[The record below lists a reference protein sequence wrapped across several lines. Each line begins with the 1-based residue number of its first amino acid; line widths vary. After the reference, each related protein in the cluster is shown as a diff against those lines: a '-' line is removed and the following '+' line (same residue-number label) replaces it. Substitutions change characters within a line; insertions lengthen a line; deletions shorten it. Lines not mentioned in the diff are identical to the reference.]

1 MWHLLKDMRKKD
13 KGLAFLAVLLIAGQ
27 VFLDLK
33 LPDYTKEIT
42 VLISSESNTISD
54 YLLSGGKMLAC
65 ALGSALLA
73 VIVGYL
79 AAKIAADFSHN
90 VRGKVF
96 HKVFDFGAGEIS
108 KFSTSSLITRTT
120 NDITQ
125 IQMLVAMG
133 LQVMIK
139 APIMAAWAIV
149 KIVGKSWQLSVLTA
163 SAVVLIM
170 VVIGTLMAVTRE
182 NLTGLKV
189 VRAFNA
195 EKYQEDKFENVNENL
210 MKTQMFTM
218 HGMAFLFP
226 VMIFVQ
232 SALSLGI
239 YWLGAKLVDDI
250 SIPLNGTMT
259 EIFTAIGSR
268 ADMLGDVVAFN
279 SYALYVVMAFVL
291 LLMIFVMLP
300 RAQVS
305 AGRINEVLNS
315 DIAVREGKD
324 DGRQTEEK
332 GSITFNDVSFRY
344 PGAAENCLEHISFQV
359 NQGETLAII
368 GATGS
373 GKSTLAGLAARLY
386 DASEGEVLIDGKNVK
401 DYSFRGLYDKMGY
414 VTQKAV
420 LFSDT
425 IEGNVAFGEAAQAI
439 TEEDV
444 KKAIDISQAQEFI
457 DKMEEGLYS
466 HIAQSGGNVSGGQK
480 QRLSIARAIARNP
493 EILIFD
499 DSFSALDYK
508 TDKELRR
515 RLSTDLKGTTCVIVA
530 QRIGTIR
537 HADKIIVLDD
547 GKMAGIG
554 THEELMKNCEV
565 YQEIALSQLSKAELA

>member
-170 VVIGTLMAVTRE
+170 VVIGTLMAVLLPKFKTVQKQVDDVNRVTRE

-195 EKYQEDKFENVNENL
+195 EKYQEDKFESVNENL

-218 HGMAFLFP
+218 RGMAFLFP

-373 GKSTLAGLAARLY
+373 GKSTLLGILSGGLRQDHGTYSFDEPDNTVSFLPQENPLIPELSGLDNLKLWYSGRSAELNSTYSLSILKKLGVDAFLHQKVSTMSGGMKKRLSLAICMLERPDLLLLDEPLAAL
-386 DASEGEVLIDGKNVK
+386 DL
-401 DYSFRGLYDKMGY
+401 LC
-414 VTQKAV
+414 
-420 LFSDT
+420 
-425 IEGNVAFGEAAQAI
+425 
-439 TEEDV
+439 
-444 KKAIDISQAQEFI
+444 KKGI
-457 DKMEEGLYS
+457 
-466 HIAQSGGNVSGGQK
+466 
-480 QRLSIARAIARNP
+480 
-493 EILIFD
+493 
-499 DSFSALDYK
+499 LDYL
-508 TDKELRR
+508 KEYTGNGG
-515 RLSTDLKGTTCVIVA
+515 SIIVA
-530 QRIGTIR
+530 
-537 HADKIIVLDD
+537 
-547 GKMAGIG
+547 
-554 THEELMKNCEV
+554 THEED
-565 YQEIALSQLSKAELA
+565 ALSICNRIYILKDGLLQEANGADYASMLRA

>member
-13 KGLAFLAVLLIAGQ
+13 KGLAFLAILLIAGQ

-42 VLISSESNTISD
+42 VLVSSESNVISD

-65 ALGSALLA
+65 ALASALLA
-73 VIVGYL
+73 VIVGYM
-79 AAKIAADFSHN
+79 AARIAADFSYD

-96 HKVFDFGAGEIS
+96 QKVSDFGTGEIS
-108 KFSTSSLITRTT
+108 KFSTASLITRTT

-125 IQMLVAMG
+125 IQMLVALG

-139 APIMAAWAIV
+139 APIMAIWAIV

-170 VVIGTLMAVTRE
+170 AVIGTLMAVLLPKFKTVQKQVDDVNRVTRE

-195 EKYQEDKFENVNENL
+195 EKYQEDKFETVNDNL

-218 HGMAFLFP
+218 RGMAFLFP

-259 EIFTAIGSR
+259 EIFTVIGSR

-324 DGRQTEEK
+324 DGKGTEK
-332 GSITFNDVSFRY
+332 TGSIVFHDVSFRY
-344 PGAAENCLEHISFQV
+344 PEAAENCLEHISFQV
-359 NQGETLAII
+359 EKGETLAII

-373 GKSTLAGLAARLY
+373 GKSTLAALAARLY
-386 DASEGEVLIDGKNVK
+386 DASEGEVLIDGKNIK
-401 DYSFRGLYDKMGY
+401 EYSFRGLYDKMGY

-425 IEGNVAFGEAAQAI
+425 IEGNIAFGQAEHEI
-439 TEEDV
+439 TEDDV
-444 KKAIDISQAQEFI
+444 KKSSQY
-457 DKMEEGLYS
+457 L
-466 HIAQSGGNVSGGQK
+466 
-480 QRLSIARAIARNP
+480 P
-493 EILIFD
+493 
-499 DSFSALDYK
+499 
-508 TDKELRR
+508 
-515 RLSTDLKGTTCVIVA
+515 GT
-530 QRIGTIR
+530 
-537 HADKIIVLDD
+537 
-547 GKMAGIG
+547 GI
-554 THEELMKNCEV
+554 
-565 YQEIALSQLSKAELA
+565 Y

>member
-170 VVIGTLMAVTRE
+170 VVIGTLMAVLLPKFKTVQKQVDDVNRVTRE

-195 EKYQEDKFENVNENL
+195 EKYQEDKFESVNENL

-218 HGMAFLFP
+218 RGMAFLFP

-344 PGAAENCLEHISFQV
+344 PGAAENCLEHISF
-359 NQGETLAII
+359 
-368 GATGS
+368 

-401 DYSFRGLYDKMGY
+401 DYSFSGLYDKMGY

-480 QRLSIARAIARNP
+480 QRLSIAREAN
-493 EILIFD
+493 
-499 DSFSALDYK
+499 
-508 TDKELRR
+508 
-515 RLSTDLKGTTCVIVA
+515 
-530 QRIGTIR
+530 
-537 HADKIIVLDD
+537 DKIV
-547 GKMAGIG
+547 
-554 THEELMKNCEV
+554 TCEEDFPPT
-565 YQEIALSQLSKAELA
+565 